1 MHRLINT
8 IAMCAAVAALMA
20 GLWQDWSV
28 LTTVKRM
35 LIGYL
40 GFFFLGSLMVLTI
53 RAVPIF
59 DKVPIEPDEKDD
71 QNKTSRAAKRV
82 PENV

>member
-1 MHRLINT
+1 MQRMINT
-8 IAMCAAVAALMA
+8 IATCAAAAALMS
-20 GLWQDWSV
+20 GLWQDWSL

-53 RAVPIF
+53 RAVPMF
-59 DKVPIEPDEKDD
+59 DKAQKSPETVEPRTNKNPKGNRAPEK
-71 QNKTSRAAKRV
+71 V
-82 PENV
+82 